1 MIDEKALFQE
11 VAKGDREAFRQLFH
25 HYNRI
30 LQPFVLRLTGSPT
43 ATQEVVQEVF
53 LKLWL
58 HRDRLI
64 DIENPKAYI
73 IRIAGN
79 EAINHLRM
87 QARDNRLREAVRQ
100 IGVEDVPSPEQG
112 IFYREMEMRLNE
124 AIERLPQ
131 GCRKIYRMS
140 REQYMRIPEIA
151 DALNLS
157 HSTVKNQLV
166 KALKSIRLHLNRVT
180 PTIIFLLLS
189 ARGAPAEGQS
199 LAQFFAGW
207 HFCF

>member
-1 MIDEKALFQE
+1 MRPRDPSVFFYFWAIMIDEKALFQE

-25 HYNRI
+25 HYNRQ
-30 LQPFVLRLTGSPT
+30 LQPFVLRLTGSPA
-43 ATQEVVQEVF
+43 ATEEVVQEVF

-58 HRDRLI
+58 HRDRLTGV
-64 DIENPKAYI
+64 ENPRAYI

-79 EAINHLRM
+79 EAINYLRL
-87 QARDNRLREAVRQ
+87 QARDNRLREAVQ
-100 IGVEDVPSPEQG
+100 QLGVEDVPSPEQG
-112 IFYREMEMRLNE
+112 IFYREMEGRLNE

-157 HSTVKNQLV
+157 DSTVKNQLV

-180 PTIIFLLLS
+180 PTIIFLL
-189 ARGAPAEGQS
+189 
-199 LAQFFAGW
+199 FFFRA
-207 HFCF
+207 

>member
-1 MIDEKALFQE
+1 MRPRGASVFFYFWAIMIDEKALFQE

-25 HYNRI
+25 YYNRQ
-30 LQPFVLRLTGSPT
+30 LQPFVLRLTGSPA
-43 ATQEVVQEVF
+43 ATEEVVQEVF

-58 HRDRLI
+58 HRDRLTGV
-64 DIENPKAYI
+64 ENPRAYI

-79 EAINHLRM
+79 EAINYLRM
-87 QARDNRLREAVRQ
+87 QARDSRLREAVQ
-100 IGVEDVPSPEQG
+100 QLGAEDVPSPEQG
-112 IFYREMEMRLNE
+112 IFYREMEGRLNE

-131 GCRKIYRMS
+131 SCRRIYRMS

-157 HSTVKNQLV
+157 DSTVKNQLV

-180 PTIIFLLLS
+180 PTIIFLI
-189 ARGAPAEGQS
+189 
-199 LAQFFAGW
+199 FF
-207 HFCF
+207 FRS

>member
-25 HYNRI
+25 YYNRQ
-30 LQPFVLRLTGSPT
+30 LQPFVLRLTGSPA
-43 ATQEVVQEVF
+43 ATEEVVQEVF

-58 HRDRLI
+58 HRDRLTGV
-64 DIENPKAYI
+64 ENPRAYI

-79 EAINHLRM
+79 EAINYLRM
-87 QARDNRLREAVRQ
+87 QARDSRLREAVQ
-100 IGVEDVPSPEQG
+100 QLGAEDVPSPEQG
-112 IFYREMEMRLNE
+112 IFYREMEGRLNE

-131 GCRKIYRMS
+131 SCRRIYRMS

-157 HSTVKNQLV
+157 DSTVKNQLV

-180 PTIIFLLLS
+180 PTIIFLI
-189 ARGAPAEGQS
+189 
-199 LAQFFAGW
+199 FF
-207 HFCF
+207 FRS